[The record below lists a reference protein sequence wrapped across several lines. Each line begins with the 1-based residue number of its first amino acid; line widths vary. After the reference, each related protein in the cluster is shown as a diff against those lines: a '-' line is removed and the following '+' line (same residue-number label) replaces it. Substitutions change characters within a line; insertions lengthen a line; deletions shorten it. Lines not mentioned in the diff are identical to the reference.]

1 MSAAGAA
8 LPGDA
13 LAPRFM
19 KIRKRR
25 QDTADVFTWE
35 LDPGDEGFAFAPG
48 QFNMLYLPGAGEVAI
63 SISGSPDRPETLVHT
78 IRGVGRVTKAL
89 ARMEVGASIGVR
101 GPFGVPWGVDA
112 AKGKELVLVAG
123 GIGLAP
129 LRPVIHHVL
138 ARRRDY
144 RRLVVLVGSRS
155 PGDMLYPAEALAW
168 GSLEGVDIRVT
179 VDRAE
184 PSWVGRV
191 GVVTTL
197 FESLELDPEHAT
209 AMLCGPEIMMH
220 FAARGLIQR
229 GLRPGAI
236 EVSMERNMHCAVG
249 TCGHCQLGP
258 VFVCRDG
265 PVFPWPR
272 IEPLMRTREL

>member
-1 MSAAGAA
+1 MSAAIPAGA
-8 LPGDA
+8 DC

-19 KIRKRR
+19 KIVSRR
-25 QDTADVFTWE
+25 QETADTFTWE
-35 LDPGDEGFAFAPG
+35 LDPGEGGFAFGPG

-63 SISGSPDRPETLVHT
+63 SISGSPDHPEVLVHT
-78 IRGVGRVTKAL
+78 IRAVGRITTAL
-89 ARMEVGASIGVR
+89 SKLGPGATIGVR
-101 GPFGVPWGVDA
+101 GPFGTAWPVEQA
-112 AKGKELVLVAG
+112 EGKHLILVAG

-129 LRPVIHHVL
+129 LRPVVDHVL
-138 ARRRDY
+138 ARLGKY
-144 RRLVVLVGSRS
+144 RKLSLLVGSRT
-155 PGDMLYPAEALAW
+155 PEDMLYPAEALAW
-168 GSLEGVDIRVT
+168 ETLQGVDVRVT
-179 VDRAE
+179 VDRAG
-184 PSWVGRV
+184 PSWMGRV

-197 FESLELDPEHAT
+197 FEQLDFDPQHT
-209 AMLCGPEIMMH
+209 MAMLCGPEVMMR
-220 FAARGLIQR
+220 FAARGLIQK
-229 GLRPGAI
+229 GLPPGQI